1 MGVPGAG
8 TSARAE
14 RARRRRFLASRLG
27 RAGPT
32 GRGWRRGGGARRREG
47 KESPKWFPTISPTG
61 EKAREN
67 ERHPRTLRF
76 FLAVVC
82 ILERKKAGET
92 EPDGKTGEVRGGRL
106 SRRASC
112 LSVSPGMGY
121 TLAPVRCLRPAIPGR
136 RSVPV
141 VAQLQ
146 SARVDIVLCGEK
158 VCPVVP

>member
-1 MGVPGAG
+1 ME
-8 TSARAE
+8 T
-14 RARRRRFLASRLG
+14 
-27 RAGPT
+27 
-32 GRGWRRGGGARRREG
+32 GGGARRREG

-106 SRRASC
+106 SRRAFC

>member
-1 MGVPGAG
+1 MSQEQERLHVLSEQGGVDSLPVGKG
-8 TSARAE
+8 VQDRQDE
-14 RARRRRFLASRLG
+14 G
-27 RAGPT
+27 GD
-32 GRGWRRGGGARRREG
+32 GGGGREGEREKSLQSGSRPFLRQVRRRERTRDTLARYV
-47 KESPKWFPTISPTG
+47 SFSRWF
-61 EKAREN
+61 
-67 ERHPRTLRF
+67 
-76 FLAVVC
+76 C

-106 SRRASC
+106 SRRAFC